1 MAGIKAVI
9 LSAGKGTRWLPLTLT
24 HQKTVYKVGPFS
36 ILEHNLNEINGLVK
50 EAIIVVKYNKEEVV
64 SLLGNEYKGIK
75 IKYVLQKKFL
85 GTGDAAKSALPFL
98 KGRFI
103 LFNGD
108 DLYDK
113 DDIKRCIKK
122 FPCVLVS
129 KLKNPSLYGQIVV
142 KGKEIGNI
150 AEKPKKIISNLV
162 NTGFYFL
169 DKSIF
174 NYKIKKSER
183 GEFEFTD
190 YLKKFIAK
198 NKLYFYISKKWLP
211 VSNAWDLLEAGKFF
225 LKNAKPFCYG
235 KIEKPILKQGKLLFG
250 KNSIIKAGNIIKG
263 PVYIGDNVVVENN
276 CRLENGVILGNNSLV
291 GKGSIIKNSI
301 VGCSSKIGKG
311 SYIVNSIIA
320 PNCSLAENVKIL
332 SSNSENRQGVILA
345 DFSRVAKNVK
355 FYSGTRVWPGKSIA
369 SGKVVRSDIN

>member
-174 NYKIKKSER
+174 NYKR
-183 GEFEFTD
+183 G
-190 YLKKFIAK
+190 
-198 NKLYFYISKKWLP
+198 P
-211 VSNAWDLLEAGKFF
+211 
-225 LKNAKPFCYG
+225 
-235 KIEKPILKQGKLLFG
+235 
-250 KNSIIKAGNIIKG
+250 
-263 PVYIGDNVVVENN
+263 
-276 CRLENGVILGNNSLV
+276 CRI
-291 GKGSIIKNSI
+291 
-301 VGCSSKIGKG
+301 
-311 SYIVNSIIA
+311 
-320 PNCSLAENVKIL
+320 
-332 SSNSENRQGVILA
+332 
-345 DFSRVAKNVK
+345 
-355 FYSGTRVWPGKSIA
+355 
-369 SGKVVRSDIN
+369 